1 MYGEKELFGTDG
13 IRGVANIP
21 PMTAEVAL
29 QVGRAAAHV
38 FCKDE
43 RRHRVLIGKDTR
55 LSGYMIEN
63 ALVAGLCSM
72 GVDAMLVGPLPTPA
86 VAYITRSL
94 RADAGIVISASHNPY
109 EDNGI
114 KFFSREGFKL
124 PDDVELYIEKL
135 VFSGEIDTVRP
146 TAESVGK
153 AYRMDDA
160 RGRYVEYVKATFPR
174 DLTLDGMR
182 IVADCSNGAMYR
194 VAPEVLSELGA
205 EVIRLATSPDGR
217 NINRDCGSEHP
228 DRMQQITTQAQA
240 NVGLAFDGDG
250 DRVVMADEN
259 GSLCDGDVIMAI
271 CGRYMLEAGTLA
283 EGTVVATVMSNMGLE
298 QALGERGGKMLR
310 VPVGDRNVTARMMAD
325 NLSLG
330 GEKSGHIVFRD
341 HHTTGDGLIAAL
353 QVLAIMRRT
362 GQSLSEMAKCFEHF
376 PQLLI
381 NVEVSENWNLADLP
395 AVTEKV
401 AEVEARLGNDG
412 RLVVRKS
419 GTQPL
424 VRIMV
429 EGRDQKLIDSLAHE
443 VAQVVETACT

>member
-271 CGRYMLEAGTLA
+271 CGRHMLEAGTLA